1 MPLIESQP
9 DALASVYARSLFEL
23 AESKGGQEK
32 IERTL
37 GELEDIIELA
47 REDGRFSEFL
57 SSRVLGTAARD
68 GALVKIFE
76 GRVTGLTLKF
86 LRLLN
91 EKGRLGLLI
100 PITTAFDQ
108 MVQER
113 FGRVE
118 VDVYTPGP
126 VGADELRRLKDRLG
140 ATLGK
145 EVIVHPYTD
154 TTMIGGVKLRIG
166 DQLVDASVSTRLRK
180 MRDQVEGRGG
190 AQIRANAKRILDE
203 SGGS

>member
-9 DALASVYARSLFEL
+9 DALAGVYARSLFEL

-32 IERTL
+32 AEKTL
-37 GELEDIIELA
+37 GELEEVVELSRQDA
-47 REDGRFSEFL
+47 RFSEFL
-57 SSRVLGTAARD
+57 SSRVLGAKARD
-68 GALVKIFE
+68 GALSRIFE
-76 GRVTGLTLKF
+76 GRVSGVTLRF

-91 EKGRLGLLI
+91 RKGRLGLLI
-100 PITTAFDQ
+100 PITTAFDRL
-108 MVQER
+108 VQER

-126 VGADELRRLKDRLG
+126 VGADELRRLRERLG

-154 TTMIGGVKLRIG
+154 AAMIGGIKLRIG

-180 MRDQVEGRGG
+180 MREQVERRGG
-190 AQIRANAKRILDE
+190 AQVRANARRILDE
-203 SGGS
+203 PGGR